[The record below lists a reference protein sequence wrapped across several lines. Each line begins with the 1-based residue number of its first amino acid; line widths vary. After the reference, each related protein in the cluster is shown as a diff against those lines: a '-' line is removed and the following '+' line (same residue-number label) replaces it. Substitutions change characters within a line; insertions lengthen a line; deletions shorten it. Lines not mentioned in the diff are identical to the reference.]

1 MSHEGN
7 DKIIDNERDNQ
18 EDNMSDLR
26 TTITQNMTFAAIELG
41 IGVVQEIAAETVK
54 RKPGMSVK
62 EFTKVLDAFIEK
74 QKEAVKEASIKNAQD
89 HN

>member
-7 DKIIDNERDNQ
+7 DKIIDNKRDIIN
-18 EDNMSDLR
+18 DIR
-26 TTITQNMTFAAIELG
+26 TTLTQNMTFAAIELG
-41 IGVVQEIAAETVK
+41 IGVVQEIAAETIK

-62 EFTKVLDAFIEK
+62 EFTKVLDEFTEK
-74 QKEAVKEASIKNAQD
+74 QKEAVKEAYIKNAQD